1 MKKIWSVIKSNPE
14 VTGYVIL
21 ALLIFGACFLHALL
35 WVVAGYVLLFAFFMR
50 DESKI
55 IGLILFIQPFSG
67 IFNVPRIIF
76 ACDYQHE
83 DLSLFELEII
93 ILQVFCVLL
102 YSLRIL
108 NKETKL
114 NIKLLIPLI
123 LLLIYILFPTHKVN
137 LVEFIILF
145 FEYLSLYVFFASKT
159 KINILYLART
169 LSIGIILSC
178 ILSLYY
184 VSDFLF
190 NSLVFHFSE
199 TGILRFQ
206 GLTSHSMHL
215 SALTMFDICLLLFI
229 KVNQKIKNMEFYLY
243 FIMVFVFGYLSISR
257 AYMITVGFAV
267 GLFILFYFMR
277 YKSRSLRSIIT
288 ILSIIAIIIL
298 IFFDITKTYFIRF
311 NTYYEPWVPAN
322 ESELKDLLAGKI
334 DVNLI
339 RTDLYK
345 YYLMDW
351 ASSLKTIFFGRGIS
365 SPWIGGQG
373 MHAHNVFLQML
384 WEHGI
389 IGYILLIIIF
399 CSVINW
405 KEIKNWKSYS
415 PILIFVI
422 PFLLFLLVDVIFF
435 MYTGMVLV
443 IALILWSKNFLLQE
457 KLSLN
462 NCNVKEDLSVRFE
475 YKKNIPFLVKTRLS
489 LIIPVY
495 NGEKY
500 IKSCLD
506 KVLQISLNKEIIVI
520 NDGSTDG
527 SLQLLKQYGDKIIL
541 INLVNNQ
548 GVSNA
553 RNIGLEQASGNYV
566 SFIDVDDDFELDM
579 YEKIIAKMISEDAD
593 IGICRYDHIFNGKVI
608 KKDFC
613 LDYVDLTQTEVIKL
627 YLTHKLMHAVWTSV
641 YKLDIVK
648 IIKFETEF
656 KMAEDKLFQLRAL
669 LNANKTC
676 FVNEILYH
684 YIKNCESSTHL
695 FAKPENV
702 LGHISIDKY
711 ITTDER
717 QKLEKFKCEYETFI
731 QRGTDT
737 AVNIISRWAKHD
749 KKNKKEAKEF
759 IKKIANKDICK
770 KMIKNRKLPLSTRF
784 EFFILKNFGVSFHL
798 FLFTLYKFL
807 RTTYFKVFK
816 RG

>member
-1 MKKIWSVIKSNPE
+1 MKKIWSVIKSDPE

-21 ALLIFGACFLHALL
+21 ALLIFGACFFPELL
-35 WVVAGYVLLFAFFMR
+35 WVVAIYTLLFAFFLR
-50 DESKI
+50 NEAKI
-55 IGLILFIQPFSG
+55 IGLILFIQPFYG

-93 ILQVFCVLL
+93 MLEVFCILL
-102 YSLRIL
+102 YSLRVL
-108 NKETKL
+108 NKEK
-114 NIKLLIPLI
+114 
-123 LLLIYILFPTHKVN
+123 KVN
-137 LVEFIILF
+137 FKILVPIIIFIIYMIIPIHTVYVTDCMNIIF
-145 FEYLSLYVFFASKT
+145 SLLYIYVLIELRQ
-159 KINILYLART
+159 KINFVLITRVFCF
-169 LSIGIILSC
+169 GIILSC
-178 ILSLYY
+178 IFSFTYNISGFLSSFLSL
-184 VSDFLF
+184 
-190 NSLVFHFSE
+190 HISE
-199 TGILRFQ
+199 GGIIRFQ
-206 GLTSHSMHL
+206 GLTPHSMHL
-215 SALTMFDICLLLFI
+215 TSLIMLCFCSLLILKYKQKIKDIEFYLLFI
-229 KVNQKIKNMEFYLY
+229 PI
-243 FIMVFVFGYLSISR
+243 FIFGYLTISR
-257 AYMITVGFAV
+257 AFLITAGVA
-267 GLFILFYFMR
+267 FILFVIFLIKR
-277 YKSRSLRSIIT
+277 DRFKSISLII
-288 ILSIIAIIIL
+288 SIIL
-298 IFFDITKTYFIRF
+298 IISLIVVIFYNITKTYFIRF
-311 NTYYEPWVPAN
+311 NTFYAPWVPSSEN
-322 ESELKDLLAGKI
+322 ELKDLLEGRI
-334 DVNLI
+334 YVNLI
-339 RTDLYK
+339 RSDLYK
-345 YYLMDW
+345 YYIMDW
-351 ASSLKTIFFGRGIS
+351 TSSLQTMFFGRGIS
-365 SPWIGGQG
+365 RLWIGG
-373 MHAHNVFLQML
+373 MNAHNLFLQII
-384 WEHGI
+384 WEHGLV
-389 IGYILLIIIF
+389 GSVILLTIF
-399 CSVINW
+399 CFTINW
-405 KEIKNWKSYS
+405 KKINHWKWYL
-415 PILIFVI
+415 PILILLVPFV
-422 PFLLFLLVDVIFF
+422 LFLLVEVMFF
-435 MYTGMVLV
+435 EYVGLLLV
-443 IALILWSKNFLLQE
+443 IVLFGWFGIIQSPNRLNVLSNNTIKTNQE
-457 KLSLN
+457 NVKAAINNKVNQVKLSLI
-462 NCNVKEDLSVRFE
+462 V
-475 YKKNIPFLVKTRLS
+475 
-489 LIIPVY
+489 PVY

-566 SFIDVDDDFELDM
+566 AFIDVDDDFELDM

-593 IGICRYDHIFNGKVI
+593 VGICRYDHIFNGKVI

-648 IIKFETEF
+648 TIKFETEF

-737 AVNIISRWAKHD
+737 AVNIISRWAKQD

-770 KMIKNRKLPLSTRF
+770 KMIKNRKLPFSTRF

>member
-1 MKKIWSVIKSNPE
+1 M
-14 VTGYVIL
+14 
-21 ALLIFGACFLHALL
+21 
-35 WVVAGYVLLFAFFMR
+35 
-50 DESKI
+50 
-55 IGLILFIQPFSG
+55 
-67 IFNVPRIIF
+67 
-76 ACDYQHE
+76 
-83 DLSLFELEII
+83 
-93 ILQVFCVLL
+93 
-102 YSLRIL
+102 
-108 NKETKL
+108 
-114 NIKLLIPLI
+114 
-123 LLLIYILFPTHKVN
+123 
-137 LVEFIILF
+137 
-145 FEYLSLYVFFASKT
+145 
-159 KINILYLART
+159 
-169 LSIGIILSC
+169 
-178 ILSLYY
+178 
-184 VSDFLF
+184 
-190 NSLVFHFSE
+190 
-199 TGILRFQ
+199 
-206 GLTSHSMHL
+206 
-215 SALTMFDICLLLFI
+215 
-229 KVNQKIKNMEFYLY
+229 
-243 FIMVFVFGYLSISR
+243 
-257 AYMITVGFAV
+257 
-267 GLFILFYFMR
+267 
-277 YKSRSLRSIIT
+277 
-288 ILSIIAIIIL
+288 
-298 IFFDITKTYFIRF
+298 
-311 NTYYEPWVPAN
+311 
-322 ESELKDLLAGKI
+322 LAGKI

-365 SPWIGGQG
+365 SPLIGGPG
-373 MHAHNVFLQML
+373 MNAHNVFLQML

-389 IGYILLIIIF
+389 IGCVIF
-399 CSVINW
+399 IGMICLVIDW
-405 KEIKNWKSYS
+405 KQIKNLKMYL
-415 PILIFVI
+415 PILILLV
-422 PFLLFLLVDVIFF
+422 PFLVFLSVEVIFF
-435 MYTGMVLV
+435 TYTGMILV
-443 IALILWSKNFLLQE
+443 ISLTIWLRNLLLQE
-457 KLSLN
+457 KLNLN
-462 NCNVKEDLSVRFE
+462 NCIVKEVPAAKYDC
-475 YKKNIPFLVKTRLS
+475 KTNIQFLAQTRLS

-566 SFIDVDDDFELDM
+566 AFIDVDDDFELDM

-593 IGICRYDHIFNGKVI
+593 VGICRYDHIFNGKVI

-648 IIKFETEF
+648 TIKFETEF

-737 AVNIISRWAKHD
+737 AVNIISRWAKQD

-770 KMIKNRKLPLSTRF
+770 KMIKNRKLPFSTRF